1 MKVTIP
7 DTMERFNH
15 FTQPWNELRYKK
27 FNTARALSNE
37 LQLLENFDFSTAW
50 LEDSIQISEN
60 IRSKLFFELD
70 QQRVGEL
77 QGILKT
83 ALELGKQVTFEE
95 RERLCIQL
103 RNHCQDRLREIEES
117 PTKLSVED
125 VYPIIKII
133 QKKVDA
139 YLEGLYETSK
149 PQLTLRLAVESY
161 TPDTNRKIDI
171 HIAVE
176 NERERS
182 PAESLELVIEKNQA
196 FFEILEPNI
205 RQDESLRGGDQSIL
219 VVPLCLTPDALRS
232 GAFSLPIY
240 AQYSTRTREQLQTPV
255 QNLSIHLSS
264 KDEFKTIKN
273 PYAQY
278 AEGNIVGD
286 ANMFYG
292 REELI
297 QNISRAIQ
305 ESRSQSKCVLVFGQ
319 KRSGKS
325 SVLYHLKKSLEK
337 DQELLIL
344 DLGNMSTLLDQ
355 HAQTSLLHQFL
366 NGILRGL
373 KRAIRQKQHEGFSSL
388 ELTIPDREFYDHPAP
403 LQLFEDTFV
412 RLKDLTD
419 DQTGQKDWH
428 GIRVVLLID
437 EFQYIYDPIIEGKI
451 PDSFMQNWKAF
462 AAGELL

>member
-1 MKVTIP
+1 MISNHPDREKAFDAIAYLVLHSRYAADKVLNRLYYNEVLRMMALDYLKGMRVDIP
-7 DTMERFNH
+7 DAIERFDD
-15 FTQPWNELRYKK
+15 FVRPWNDLRNEK
-27 FNTARALSNE
+27 FNRARAISNKLRLLDSFE
-37 LQLLENFDFSTAW
+37 LTTAW
-50 LEDSIQISEN
+50 LEDN
-60 IRSKLFFELD
+60 IRLAEDIRSDLFFKLD

-77 QGILKT
+77 QRILET
-83 ALELGKQVTFEE
+83 ALELCKQVTFEE
-95 RERLCIQL
+95 RERLCLQL
-103 RNHCQDRLREIEES
+103 DTYCQTLRQEIEES

-125 VYPIIKII
+125 VYPIIQVI
-133 QKKVDA
+133 QEKVNT
-139 YLEGLYETSK
+139 YLTELYETSK

-161 TPDTNRKIDI
+161 TLDTDRKDRKIDI

-182 PAESLELVIEKNQA
+182 PAEALELVIEKNQA
-196 FFEILEPNI
+196 FFEVMEPNI

-219 VVPLCLTPDALRS
+219 VVPLFLTPEALRS
-232 GAFSLPIY
+232 GAFSLPIC
-240 AQYSTRTREQLQTPV
+240 AQYSTRTGEQLQTPV

-286 ANMFYG
+286 ADMFYG

-297 QNISRAIQ
+297 QNIAQAIQ
-305 ESRSQSKCVLVFGQ
+305 KSQSQSKCVLVFGQ

-325 SVLYHLKKSLEK
+325 SVLYHLKKALEK

-373 KRAIRQKQHEGFSSL
+373 KTGNSA
-388 ELTIPDREFYDHPAP
+388 
-403 LQLFEDTFV
+403 
-412 RLKDLTD
+412 
-419 DQTGQKDWH
+419 QTT
-428 GIRVVLLID
+428 
-437 EFQYIYDPIIEGKI
+437 
-451 PDSFMQNWKAF
+451 
-462 AAGELL
+462 